1 MELLPWHARNLNI
14 PTTPLSSLEGLLG
27 YHHNSNE
34 SLLNKNENQG
44 VKAPSLFTATPDQEI
59 PVSQEGVGKGWTRD
73 AVDAA
78 MALTNMA
85 AMVVTRANAIKSTT
99 TSQ

>member
-1 MELLPWHARNLNI
+1 M
-14 PTTPLSSLEGLLG
+14 
-27 YHHNSNE
+27 
-34 SLLNKNENQG
+34 NKNENQG
-44 VKAPSLFTATPDQEI
+44 VKAPSVLTASSDQEM
-59 PVSQEGVGKGWTRD
+59 PTSHEEVGKGWTRD

-99 TSQ
+99 TTSQ

>member
-1 MELLPWHARNLNI
+1 MELLPWQATNLNM
-14 PTTPLSSLEGLLG
+14 PTTPLSSLEGLFG
-27 YHHNSNE
+27 HHHNSNT

-44 VKAPSLFTATPDQEI
+44 VKAPSLFTAPSDQEI
-59 PVSQEGVGKGWTRD
+59 PASQEGVGKGWTRD

-85 AMVVTRANAIKSTT
+85 AMVVPRANAIKSTS